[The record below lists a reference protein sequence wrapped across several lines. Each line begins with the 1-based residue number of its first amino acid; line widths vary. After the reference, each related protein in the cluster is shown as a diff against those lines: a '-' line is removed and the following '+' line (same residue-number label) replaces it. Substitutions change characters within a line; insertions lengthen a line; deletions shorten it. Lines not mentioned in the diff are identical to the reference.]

1 MCMFLL
7 AQLCCVVGVGLA
19 ATIPWPIFDPIVKDN
34 PRENKYLLFLVAT
47 TLNNFLELGLG

>member
-34 PRENKYLLFLVAT
+34 PRYKYLVFLVAT
-47 TLNNFLELGLG
+47 TLNNFLELGLGL